1 MNYLE
6 ISGLLFHVC
15 IAACIVL
22 LIVSVRAARLDEDQM
37 YKSKSDHIDIPDGMF
52 PDDYDDDSEHIEK
65 ALDKMLIKRQKRS
78 NDNTEN

>member
-37 YKSKSDHIDIPDGMF
+37 YK
-52 PDDYDDDSEHIEK
+52 DD
-65 ALDKMLIKRQKRS
+65 
-78 NDNTEN
+78 NPEN